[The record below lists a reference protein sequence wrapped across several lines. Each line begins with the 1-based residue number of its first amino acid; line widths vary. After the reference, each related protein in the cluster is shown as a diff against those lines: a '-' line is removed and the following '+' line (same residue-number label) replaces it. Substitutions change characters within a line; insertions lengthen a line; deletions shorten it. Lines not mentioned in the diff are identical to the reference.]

1 MDLRVRRDEAALLVV
16 DIQTRLMP
24 KMDPAAFDALTHN
37 VTRLLAA
44 ADLLHLPVAVTEQYP
59 SGLGP
64 TVPVVKEAV
73 GRLGSRAIYVEKTA
87 FSAADEPL
95 LLSFL
100 GNGRRTLIVVG
111 METHICVYQ
120 TARDLVA
127 RGYAVHVPVDAV
139 LSRAAANYRIG
150 LDLVGRA
157 GAVPTS
163 TETVLYDLLG
173 RAGTKE
179 FRALAPLLK

>member
-1 MDLRVRRDEAALLVV
+1 MRRDEAALLVV
-16 DIQTRLMP
+16 DIQTRLVPAME
-24 KMDPAAFDALTHN
+24 PAAFDALTKN

-44 ADLLHLPVAVTEQYP
+44 AELLRLPVAVSEQYP

-73 GRLGSRAIYVEKTA
+73 GRLGARAVYFEKTA

-95 LLSFL
+95 LVSFL
-100 GNGRRTLIVVG
+100 GNGRKTLIVVG

-127 RGYAVHVPVDAV
+127 RGYGVHVPVDAV
-139 LSRAAANYRIG
+139 LSRTPANHRIG
-150 LDLVGRA
+150 LELVGLA

-163 TETVLYDLLG
+163 TETILYDLLG